1 MALKKIDA
9 GELKRT
15 VILRQPVSVRNS
27 EGGKETSYADAITCR
42 AKIEKT
48 NLRSDEGRRDE
59 AAPVLLNTDN
69 IWIRYAG
76 DRSALT
82 KDWLVKY
89 DGVDRIIHSIEMDSE
104 IGFIKLIVRSKDG

>member
-27 EGGKETSYADAITCR
+27 EGGKETSYNDAIVCR
-42 AKIEKT
+42 AKVEKS
-48 NLRSDEGRRDE
+48 NLRSDEGRRAE
-59 AAPVLLNTDN
+59 TAPVLLNTDN
-69 IWIRYAG
+69 VWIRYAA
-76 DRSALT
+76 DRAAIA

-89 DGVDRIIHSIEMDSE
+89 DGVDHIIHSIESDAE
-104 IGFIKLIVRSKDG
+104 IGFIKIIVRANG

>member
-89 DGVDRIIHSIEMDSE
+89 DDTDHVIQTIEMDE
-104 IGFIKLIVRSKDG
+104 QNGVIKMIVKARRG